1 MRSVVPKRL
10 LQVVPLVLAVMLLL
24 SDAKPAMAAT
34 CFQDLAVCFQDA
46 ASRGS
51 WGDRWLAGLDCELTF
66 VGCVEEAIVK

>member
-10 LQVVPLVLAVMLLL
+10 LQVVPLVFAVMLLL

-34 CFQDLAVCFQDA
+34 CFQDLAVCYQDA

-51 WGDRWLAGLDCELTF
+51 WGEMWLAGLDCELTF
-66 VGCVEEAIVK
+66 AGCVADAIVR